1 VTAGR
6 RRVLCVEDDREMIDL
21 ISLILEQRGYEVE
34 GVTSGAEGLRAARR
48 ERPDLILLDLMMPE
62 MDGWEV
68 LRQLKNEDSLASVPV
83 VVVTA
88 KAQNI
93 DRVLGLHIAGVDD
106 YVTKPFGPEELLER
120 IEKVLAR

>member
-1 VTAGR
+1 
-6 RRVLCVEDDREMIDL
+6 MIDL

>member
-1 VTAGR
+1 VTARR